1 MMRWRWMM
9 AYEIF
14 EQKKLHLMEAVPR
27 KWMQTGKELELD
39 GLRTHYGPL
48 YCQIL
53 CEEDRISAK
62 IRIGAQDFP
71 VPEQITI
78 RLPHPEGKKAKS
90 WSAGQYD
97 AENERFIPEA
107 IFKIC
112 IVPSMAIVPEPQNGS
127 HKSTSSRGRESLAS
141 AAPSVSLI
149 GASFDFGR

>member
-1 MMRWRWMM
+1 
-9 AYEIF
+9 
-14 EQKKLHLMEAVPR
+14 
-27 KWMQTGKELELD
+27 MQTGKELELD

-97 AENERFIPEA
+97 AENERFILPAGTTDAEL
-107 IFKIC
+107 
-112 IVPSMAIVPEPQNGS
+112 IV
-127 HKSTSSRGRESLAS
+127 TY
-141 AAPSVSLI
+141 
-149 GASFDFGR
+149 